1 MTACKTCSKEVV
13 KSASTCPHCGA
24 KLKMSILGKIMILL
38 GVFFLMSVIVIIL
51 NTPVNFKSTTSSSST
66 ISTPDASKENQ
77 SAQGNIQNNLP
88 LPTIAQGTNLAPA
101 TGNVVDMTALTVKYL
116 KDHGYSIANSTGG
129 GNLAGAK
136 IQLPNSFNAVINE
149 VEIGELLK
157 EKNELSKR
165 NELDFSKYLGQKVSI
180 MTWGLDVTANFPNG
194 SDVFFLLYDDNI
206 VGVWFEPN
214 KYGEK
219 NMTLGILENILK
231 V

>member
-1 MTACKTCSKEVV
+1 MTECKTCSKEVA

-24 KLKMSILGKIMILL
+24 KLKMSIFGKIMILL

-51 NTPVNFKSTTSSSST
+51 NTPVNFKSTSSTSS
-66 ISTPDASKENQ
+66 ISTTDSSKENQ
-77 SAQGNIQNNLP
+77 SAQDNIQNNLP

-101 TGNVVDMTALTVKYL
+101 TGDVVDAVALTVKYL
-116 KDHGYSIANSTGG
+116 KDHGYSIANATGG

-149 VEIGELLK
+149 VKIGELLK
-157 EKNELSKR
+157 EKNELSKQ
-165 NELDFSKYLGQKVSI
+165 NAFDFSMCLGQEVSI
-180 MTWGLDVTANFPNG
+180 MTWGLDATADSPNG
-194 SDVFFLLYDDNI
+194 LYVFFLIHNDKI

-219 NMTLGILENILK
+219 NMTLSIFERSIK
-231 V
+231 I